1 MIHADERA
9 PSGGRTAWLPLLA
22 ILLLAATLR
31 TVNITQQS
39 IWFDEAFAWSIV
51 IQDDMFPR
59 IAADTHPPLYYVLL
73 RAWMQI
79 AGDSPLALRYLSALT
94 SLMTVA
100 LLYRV
105 AGEMVRG
112 SPELRYV
119 PLLAALLLAL
129 SDAEIFLA
137 QEARNY
143 SLYTFFA
150 CLSMW
155 GYLRWLRL
163 RSAGAA
169 LWWAGG
175 TAALVYTHYQGLFIP
190 AVQGLHALLILRGR
204 VRWQAVGVLALSALP
219 VLPWFVGVTI
229 PQARNAIDN
238 SLPFAIPSN
247 WDTLLHLRDS
257 YLGAQWP
264 LMLVLAGA
272 GLWGLWRAPRR
283 GLALIAALWFAI
295 PFGVLFFGNYFA
307 SLLTERKL
315 LIVAPAIALM
325 IGAGLGRL
333 GNPARLLVVTA
344 ILVYGLTSVD
354 YYRVKEPWDRIAAQA
369 VQYAQPYDLALV
381 EAGVGQYPM
390 KYYWERWM
398 PEGAIFS
405 TLPFLADDTM
415 AVTRDPETYYQLW
428 LPQLYEINQTQ
439 RPGEVATAWLVF
451 WSPDRRI
458 INELESAG
466 YQRTMTAATDHLG
479 NRIDLYR
486 YDVLPEEPRATFDNG
501 MTLRAAEIDEAA
513 MRVDLWWSYEPA
525 DTPTDYITS
534 VLLLNADGV
543 LAAQFDG
550 PPFYGQRPT
559 SSWTPGDVVFDP
571 KALEPVLTDSLDE
584 LPPGDYTVVAQVYAW
599 SPEGIAQALTIDGER
614 WAVLGSITR

>member
-1 MIHADERA
+1 MTHADARYA
-9 PSGGRTAWLPLLA
+9 LRSALPLALTV
-22 ILLLAATLR
+22 LLLAAALR
-31 TVNITQQS
+31 IVNITQQS

-73 RAWMQI
+73 RAWMGV
-79 AGDSPLALRYLSALT
+79 AGDTPLALRYLSALT

-112 SPELRYV
+112 SPELRAV

-163 RSAGAA
+163 RSPGAA

-190 AVQGLHALLILRGR
+190 AVQGLHVLLMLRGR
-204 VRWQAVGVLALSALP
+204 VRWQAIGVLALSAVP
-219 VLPWFVGVTI
+219 VLPWFIGVTI

-247 WDTLLHLRDS
+247 WDTLLHLRGN

-264 LMLVLAGA
+264 LMLALAGA
-272 GLWGLWRAPRR
+272 GLWALWRAKRP
-283 GLALIAALWFAI
+283 GLALIAGLWFAI

-325 IGAGLGRL
+325 VAAGLGRL
-333 GNPARLLVVTA
+333 GNPARLLLTAA
-344 ILVYGLTSVD
+344 ILLYGLTSVD

-390 KYYWERWM
+390 KYYWTRWL

-428 LPQLYEINQTQ
+428 LPRLYEINQTR

-458 INELESAG
+458 INELEAAG
-466 YQRTMTAATDHLG
+466 YQRTMTVTTDHLG
-479 NRIDLYR
+479 HGIDLYR
-486 YDVLPEEPRATFDNG
+486 YDMLPAQPRAVFDNG
-501 MTLRAAEIDEAA
+501 MTLHAAEIDADSL
-513 MRVDLWWSYEPA
+513 RVDLWWSVDTADTPA
-525 DTPTDYITS
+525 DTITS
-534 VLLLNADGV
+534 VQLLTAEGV
-543 LAAQFDG
+543 LVAQLDSV
-550 PPFYGQRPT
+550 PFYGQRPV
-559 SSWTPGDVVFDP
+559 SSWTPGAVVFDP
-571 KALEPVLTDSLDE
+571 KTLEPILADSLDS
-584 LPPGDYTVVAQVYAW
+584 LPPGEYTVVAQVYAW

-614 WAVLGSITR
+614 WAVLGTISR